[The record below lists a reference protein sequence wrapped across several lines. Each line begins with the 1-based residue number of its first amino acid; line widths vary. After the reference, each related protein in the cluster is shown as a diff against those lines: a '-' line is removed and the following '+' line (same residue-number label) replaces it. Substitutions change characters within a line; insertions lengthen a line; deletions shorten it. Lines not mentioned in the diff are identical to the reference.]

1 MKTAK
6 IESYRF
12 ILYRIESAVQR
23 IDSIDTTVPTCAL
36 YLALL
41 RRQNEKEGFNY
52 FSFPYSYT
60 GLSINVCNLMSRCK
74 FVNIQ

>member
-23 IDSIDTTVPTCAL
+23 IDCIDTT
-36 YLALL
+36 YLCIV
-41 RRQNEKEGFNY
+41 
-52 FSFPYSYT
+52 FSIFKKKKLK
-60 GLSINVCNLMSRCK
+60 GGV
-74 FVNIQ
+74 

>member
-23 IDSIDTTVPTCAL
+23 IDISILPTCAL
-36 YLALL
+36 YLAFL
-41 RRQNEKEGFNY
+41 RRKKLKG
-52 FSFPYSYT
+52 
-60 GLSINVCNLMSRCK
+60 GV
-74 FVNIQ
+74 